1 MLNCGAAIASVPP
14 FFRVMG
20 YADAQ
25 EGAFSRTAFRS
36 TEKAYKRY
44 THVSSAKSRNQHSR
58 RAQVPATDVSKV
70 LDFKKLGED
79 GEYNIEGVSRVEGSG
94 WPVYTIDKH
103 PGFYFIPEALNKA
116 EQLYWATECLTTFP
130 QPPNRTNHN
139 AMYGPIANLWAA
151 FQENKILVEVAS
163 GKQERDLISNSA
175 ETRSVDEKI
184 SDSIESVRAEVSD
197 DITVV
202 EKNRFHDN
210 GITTSGG
217 DGGNSWEF
225 RDCST
230 DFLKTSSAK
239 TVSSETLVRKLR
251 WATVGIQFD
260 WSKRAY
266 NEALPFQ
273 EIPPK
278 LADLARRLAKPAMEN
293 EDFKAE
299 AAIVNFYGPDDMLGG
314 HVDDMEADMSK
325 PIVSISLGC
334 KAIFLLGGTTRD
346 EPPAAMFVRSG
357 DVVLMA
363 GPARHCFH
371 GVPRIF
377 SEAKESEL
385 PDFTSMSDVD
395 GIQPRSIVK
404 YLESSRINVNIRQV
418 H

>member
-1 MLNCGAAIASVPP
+1 
-14 FFRVMG
+14 MG

-36 TEKAYKRY
+36 AEKKYKRY
-44 THVSSAKSRNQHSR
+44 THVSSAKSRNHRSR
-58 RAQVPATDVSKV
+58 RAQVPETDVSEV
-70 LDFKKLGED
+70 LDFRKIFAD
-79 GEYNIEGVSRVEGSG
+79 GNSVVAGVSRVECYD

-103 PGFYFIPEALNKA
+103 PGFFFIPEALTKA
-116 EQLYWATECLTTFP
+116 EQLHWATQSLTTFP

-139 AMYGPIANLWAA
+139 AMYGPIADLWAT
-151 FQENKILVEVAS
+151 FLEKKVLVEIAS
-163 GKQERDLISNSA
+163 DKQECNLADPD
-175 ETRSVDEKI
+175 SVNEPI
-184 SDSIESVRAEVSD
+184 SDTCQRVNEKFCGDVMVAER
-197 DITVV
+197 
-202 EKNRFHDN
+202 NRFHDHET
-210 GITTSGG
+210 TTSGVAAG
-217 DGGNSWEF
+217 KGWEF
-225 RDCST
+225 HDNPIDASERS
-230 DFLKTSSAK
+230 LKSVSA
-239 TVSSETLVRKLR
+239 ETLVRKLR
-251 WATVGIQFD
+251 WATVGVQFD

-278 LADLARRLAKPAMEN
+278 LAGLAARLAKPAMEN

-334 KAIFLLGGTTRD
+334 KAVFLLGGSTRD
-346 EPPAAMFVRSG
+346 EPPLAMFVRSG

-363 GPARHCFH
+363 GSARQCFH

-377 SEAKESEL
+377 SEEKEAEL
-385 PDFTSMSDVD
+385 PDFASVTDIDRVQLSP
-395 GIQPRSIVK
+395 ILK